1 MVAIEAGWAQQ
12 IVERT
17 MKIIPFSVNVM
28 DGTGTIIAS
37 GNPVRI
43 GTLHPGAQWAL
54 ARHQTVEIESAS
66 LPRLP
71 GAQAGIN
78 LPLSVRGEICG
89 VVGLTGEPDAVRHYA
104 ALVRLTAEMILEQAQ
119 LSGELQR
126 EKGYR
131 EEFTFQWV
139 KRSGALDASG
149 MAAWATRLGLDLS
162 QARAVFVI
170 RLADAEPRPDL
181 ALLELQRIQSE
192 LSACWPQGLS
202 AVISPGELVWLEVF
216 EASGSHADRA
226 VRANKPLTAIGER
239 IGAATSAAWCLS
251 MGVSL
256 PGLDGAAASYE
267 AAIKALRAG
276 KARAPEARVFSYYE
290 LSLPVLLAGLDT
302 GWQSEQLRQPLIRLQ
317 RERKSAMLLQ
327 TLTVWFAHGNQ
338 PGATARALAIHRN
351 TLDYRLLKISELTG
365 LDLTDI
371 DDLLLLYV
379 ALQLAGGEVDDDQG
393 SSRKS
398 ATGALPKS
406 SPRV

>member
-37 GNPVRI
+37 GNPARI
-43 GTLHPGAQWAL
+43 GTSHPGAQWVL
-54 ARHQTVEIESAS
+54 ARNETVEIENAS
-66 LPRLP
+66 LSRLP

-78 LPLSVRGEICG
+78 LPLSVRGETCG

-119 LSGELQR
+119 LSSELQR

-131 EEFTFQWV
+131 EEFAFQWV
-139 KRSGALDASG
+139 KRSGAQDASG
-149 MAAWATRLGLDLS
+149 MVAWATRLGLDLR
-162 QARAVFVI
+162 QPRAVFVI
-170 RLADAEPRPDL
+170 RLADTETRPDL

-192 LSACWPQGLS
+192 LSLRWPERLS
-202 AVISPGELVWLEVF
+202 AVISPCELVWLEVF
-216 EASGSHADRA
+216 EASGSQAARA
-226 VRANKPLTAIGER
+226 AKANKSLTAIGAR
-239 IGAATSAAWCLS
+239 IDAVTSAAWCLS

-256 PGLDGAAASYE
+256 PGLDGASASYE

-276 KARAPEARVFSYYE
+276 KARLPEARLFSYYE

-317 RERKSAMLLQ
+317 RERKSAVLIQ
-327 TLTVWFAHGNQ
+327 TLSVWFAHGNQ
-338 PGATARALAIHRN
+338 PGATAKALAIHRN

-365 LDLTDI
+365 LDLADI

-379 ALQLAGGEVDDDQG
+379 ALQLNRADVEDDQG